1 MTELQAVAE
10 SVIGRAGDG
19 EQVEA
24 YVSWSRETSIR
35 AYESKVEQLSFSESA
50 GVGIR
55 VVQGERAG
63 FAYVA
68 SLDPDMVEKT
78 LQEARDNASFATAD
92 PFVGLA
98 EPDGVAPPDLDL
110 WRESVS
116 ATPTS
121 DKVDLALA
129 VEAATRAADRRVVSV
144 PAADYDDVEY
154 EVALAST
161 TGISAATRRTGCW
174 LSVQAAAG
182 HEGETQTGYGVE
194 TGRSMEQLSAERV
207 AAEAADRAVR
217 LLGAKKAPSARMAV
231 VFDPKVTGT
240 LIALLGSAL
249 SGEAVEKGRSL
260 FAGRIGEQVASEV
273 LTLIDDPTDP
283 AAPAASRF
291 DAEGL
296 ACRRNVFISGGRLE
310 RFAYDTYSARRAGV
324 ASTASAVRAGFRSG
338 PAVGMRSMSL
348 LAGQSSAEE
357 VIRGVDLGMLV
368 QSVSGIHSGVNPVSG
383 DFSVGAEGLMIR
395 DGQLAEPVREVTI
408 ASTLQRM
415 LSQVTAVG
423 ADLCWL
429 PSGHAG
435 ATIAVSEMS
444 LSGR

>member
-1 MTELQAVAE
+1 MTDLQSLAE
-10 SVIGRAGDG
+10 SVVDRAGEG

-24 YVSWSRETSIR
+24 YVSRSRETSVR

-55 VVQGERAG
+55 VVLGERVG

-68 SLDPDMVEKT
+68 SLEPELVDKT
-78 LQEARDNASFATAD
+78 LQEARDNASFATPD

-98 EPDGVAPPDLDL
+98 VPDGVAPPDLDL
-110 WRESVS
+110 WRDSIAKAS
-116 ATPTS
+116 TS
-121 DKVDLALA
+121 EKVDLALA

-144 PAADYDDVEY
+144 PAADYDDVES
-154 EVALAST
+154 EVALASS
-161 TGISAATRRTGCW
+161 TGIRAATRRTGCW
-174 LSVQAAAG
+174 LSVEAAAG
-182 HEGETQTGYGVE
+182 EGGETQTGYGVE
-194 TGRSMEQLSAERV
+194 TGRSMEQLSPERV
-207 AAEAADRAVR
+207 AAEAAERAVR

-231 VFDPKVTGT
+231 VFDPKVTAT
-240 LIALLGSAL
+240 LIGLLGSAL
-249 SGEAVEKGRSL
+249 SGEAVQKGRSL
-260 FAGRIGEQVASEV
+260 FAGRIGEQVGSEI
-273 LTLIDDPTDP
+273 LTLVDDPTDP
-283 AAPAASRF
+283 DAPAASLF

-296 ACRRNVFISGGRLE
+296 ASRRNVLVSDGRLE
-310 RFAYDTYSARRAGV
+310 RFCYDTYSARRAGV

-348 LAGQSSAEE
+348 LPGTATAEE
-357 VIRGVDLGMLV
+357 VIGGIGLGMLV

-395 DGQLAEPVREVTI
+395 GGQLAEPVREVTI

-415 LSQVTAVG
+415 LSQVSAV
-423 ADLCWL
+423 ASDLRWL

-435 ATIAVSEMS
+435 ATIAVAEMS